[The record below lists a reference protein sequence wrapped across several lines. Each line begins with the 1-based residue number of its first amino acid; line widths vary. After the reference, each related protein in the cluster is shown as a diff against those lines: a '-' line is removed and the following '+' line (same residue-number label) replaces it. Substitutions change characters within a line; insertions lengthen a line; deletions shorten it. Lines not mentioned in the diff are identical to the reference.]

1 VQYLRKRLRSS
12 QNAIRENRK
21 LFESMVVIGDPT
33 DGWFEKIVTA
43 LISRYNSVPKAKGVL
58 DVLFRRLNIR
68 PMGNVLH
75 CVLAK

>member
-1 VQYLRKRLRSS
+1 
-12 QNAIRENRK
+12 
-21 LFESMVVIGDPT
+21 MVVIGDPT

-68 PMGNVLH
+68 RMGNVLH